1 MSELLLEI
9 VVAGKPEPQGS
20 TRAFVPTSKRGQPIR
35 RPDGS
40 VVVNVT
46 SDNPALKKWREKVAA
61 AARAKWQGKP
71 VDGISLMVEAD
82 FFVRRPEN
90 HWGTGRNAHALK
102 DWAPAAPLM
111 VPDSDKLL
119 RAALDSLTGVVYR
132 DDSLVTLAITEK
144 HYAIPGERND
154 GQGVI
159 LKVLRRDAQTAV
171 DLPEAERVRHVAR
184 EQLALV

>member
-1 MSELLLEI
+1 MSDLLLEL

-20 TRAFVPTSKRGQPIR
+20 TRAFVPTDKRGQPFR

-40 VVVNVT
+40 IMVNVT

-61 AARAKWQGKP
+61 AARARWQGEP
-71 VDGISLMVEAD
+71 LDGCSLMVEAD
-82 FFVRRPEN
+82 FFLRRPES

-102 DWAPAAPLM
+102 DWTPAAPLT
-111 VPDSDKLL
+111 VPDADKLL
-119 RAALDSLTGVVYR
+119 RSTLDSLTGIVYR
-132 DDSLVTLAITEK
+132 DDSLVTLAISQK
-144 HYAIPGERND
+144 HYAVPGERND

-171 DLPEAERVRHVAR
+171 DLPASERERHVAR